1 MHGHGPGAAADRA
14 VLHEHLIP
22 DGVGVVVGRDLARLA
37 AERTLDLFDHACNVT
52 SRAAPA
58 TRRRS
63 RSDETLMKNCGD
75 RASTLAF
82 SSVSTQQTRSRE
94 PIRPPSGYENFL
106 SRRQAA
112 AALGFAS
119 EFKVRRLEK
128 EGRLRPVRGVM
139 GSAWYPRAQVLS
151 VREQLAVPA
160 AAPVAAPGGEPPLPV
175 RWTDAQLIAHLRG
188 RARAADGGAGSRPR
202 TAVDLVADTG
212 ISIARAE
219 RVYRFWLA
227 HDAHPVAS
235 EVRAGAAGRRTPA
248 APAERR
254 SEARIERDALL
265 AQMRDADPAVRAAAF
280 EKLRASR

>member
-1 MHGHGPGAAADRA
+1 M
-14 VLHEHLIP
+14 
-22 DGVGVVVGRDLARLA
+22 
-37 AERTLDLFDHACNVT
+37 
-52 SRAAPA
+52 
-58 TRRRS
+58 
-63 RSDETLMKNCGD
+63 
-75 RASTLAF
+75 
-82 SSVSTQQTRSRE
+82 
-94 PIRPPSGYENFL
+94 

-112 AALGFAS
+112 VALGFAS

-139 GSAWYPRAQVLS
+139 GSAWYPRAQVLA
-151 VREQLAVPA
+151 VREQLAAPL
-160 AAPVAAPGGEPPLPV
+160 AAPIAAPPAGDQPPLPA

-188 RARAADGGAGSRPR
+188 RARAIDGGAASRPR

-248 APAERR
+248 AAAERR
-254 SEARIERDALL
+254 SDARMERDALL
-265 AQMRDADPAVRAAAF
+265 QQMRDTDPTVRAAAF
-280 EKLRASR
+280 EKLRALR